1 MDWIIYLSSD
11 TLMYLWI
18 MIYTQ
23 HAHQLPCTVIVFF
36 SQEQT
41 EKTRKIKLKNHIH
54 TCTSL
59 DDHNL
64 NGETPLT
71 CAARAGHV
79 KICELLLDEGAFIN
93 QTTQYVNQT
102 PLHVAIEH
110 GNTDVVEYLI
120 NQGADAQIADNVNI
134 SPLYTAIKGGNSYLV
149 HLLIDAGCDVNLGSQ
164 DHAPIFL
171 AARLGLLAITQV
183 NILLVLSGT

>member
-1 MDWIIYLSSD
+1 M
-11 TLMYLWI
+11 
-18 MIYTQ
+18 
-23 HAHQLPCTVIVFF
+23 
-36 SQEQT
+36 
-41 EKTRKIKLKNHIH
+41 
-54 TCTSL
+54 
-59 DDHNL
+59 
-64 NGETPLT
+64 
-71 CAARAGHV
+71 
-79 KICELLLDEGAFIN
+79 
-93 QTTQYVNQT
+93 
-102 PLHVAIEH
+102 
-110 GNTDVVEYLI
+110 EYLI